1 MNPPS
6 HPSEITAFEP
16 PPSPSEFPMIFRGG
30 GGGYGYFLE
39 PHNGILGLP
48 KVSKFW
54 GGAHPQTPP
63 RRRELKATFWKS
75 RLLYSDQLAASVFIE
90 TPETV

>member
-1 MNPPS
+1 
-6 HPSEITAFEP
+6 
-16 PPSPSEFPMIFRGG
+16 MISIKNKKSLLLIRNLPTSSFTQ
-30 GGGYGYFLE
+30 FSAQNAE
-39 PHNGILGLP
+39 NGRLGLP